1 LEIRYDAYRGFHSES
16 TVRCVMNNSGKY
28 TILFIAIGLQLVA
41 SNVVAFQDEDSLFSA
56 VDATTAFD
64 SLDEEEKNGSVS
76 SGTLRERRLISAND
90 LIRTLQEGNFEA
102 STIGNRAVATKKQ
115 LASWQFPVLVTLSEN
130 EQDVMIVLG
139 LRRVSDSQ
147 KVPATRLLQL
157 LETNEKSGRTSFAF
171 NRERNRLELFSL
183 IENSGITGQT
193 LRDQINNLAI
203 LARDTESLWNLE
215 EAAGGALENS
225 SVTESAGAT
234 KIVESQAQTPTK
246 AAQPNSP
253 AAQDVPV
260 IAAVPAKSLHGRWS
274 ASRSA
279 TDAFAILLND
289 DNTFVLVSVTGAK
302 QARSTGKFTFLSNL
316 LTLEGSDGSRLG
328 GSVSLVSD
336 SEFRF
341 EPQSAGAT
349 STVLTFRKA
358 Q

>member
-1 LEIRYDAYRGFHSES
+1 M
-16 TVRCVMNNSGKY
+16 TNSGKS
-28 TILFIAIGLQLVA
+28 TILFFAMGLQLVA

-64 SLDEEEKNGSVS
+64 SLDDEEKNGPVS
-76 SGTLRERRLISAND
+76 SGTHRARRLMSTDD
-90 LIRTLQEGNFEA
+90 LIRTLQESNFEA
-102 STIGNRAVATKKQ
+102 STIGHRAVATKKQ

-130 EQDVMIVLG
+130 EQDVTIVLG

-183 IENSGITGQT
+183 MENSGITGQT

-215 EAAGGALENS
+215 EAAGGASENS
-225 SVTESAGAT
+225 SVTEAAGAT
-234 KIVESQAQTPTK
+234 RIVESQAQTPTK
-246 AAQPNSP
+246 ATQPNSP

-260 IAAVPAKSLHGRWS
+260 IKAVSASSLHGRWS
-274 ASRSA
+274 SSRSA
-279 TDAFAILLND
+279 TDAFAILLNA
-289 DNTFVLVSVTGAK
+289 DNTFVLVSVKAGK

-316 LTLEGSDGSRLG
+316 LTLEGSDGSRLS

-336 SEFRF
+336 LEFRF
-341 EPQSAGAT
+341 EPQSTGAA

-358 Q
+358 L